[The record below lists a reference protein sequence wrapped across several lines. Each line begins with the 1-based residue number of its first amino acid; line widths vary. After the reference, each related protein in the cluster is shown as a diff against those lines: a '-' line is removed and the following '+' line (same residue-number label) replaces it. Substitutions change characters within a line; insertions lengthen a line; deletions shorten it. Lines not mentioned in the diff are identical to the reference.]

1 LVIASGMVVFLAVEL
16 GRYFFPSWAMSQIA
30 GWVLTGGALIGILY
44 MVSLLCAWAFRA
56 RWAGSLVHSIRTLT
70 RPLWFYPVLL
80 VMNSWNI
87 IRSLQRGL
95 HTADRDAIDVY
106 LGASMLTLIFVISIY
121 SMIVLPFLEVRDRGL
136 LHRGRLIS
144 WLNIES
150 YEWESSAEPGELVVF
165 SMRPAK
171 AVLRL
176 HVSRLFSI
184 LPPPRIRV
192 PQEHQEELEAILKRH
207 LSDWPQS

>member
-1 LVIASGMVVFLAVEL
+1 M
-16 GRYFFPSWAMSQIA
+16 
-30 GWVLTGGALIGILY
+30 
-44 MVSLLCAWAFRA
+44 
-56 RWAGSLVHSIRTLT
+56 
-70 RPLWFYPVLL
+70 
-80 VMNSWNI
+80 
-87 IRSLQRGL
+87 
-95 HTADRDAIDVY
+95 
-106 LGASMLTLIFVISIY
+106 
-121 SMIVLPFLEVRDRGL
+121 RDRGL

-150 YEWESSAEPGELVVF
+150 YEWESSAEPGALVVF

-184 LPPPRIRV
+184 LPSPRIRV
-192 PQEHQEELEAILKRH
+192 SKEHQEELEAILKRH